1 MPCGY
6 FRTFGAD
13 FGAFWGFDIM
23 MRYLGERNCPVVDA
37 DWLSDDKPVDR
48 PQFVI
53 LQQRADAVVCEE
65 EGPRSLDTPQPPGL
79 TEEEV
84 EGGGDGF
91 VVDVDGWEVLD

>member
-37 DWLSDDKPVDR
+37 DWLSDDKPLDTL
-48 PQFVI
+48 QFI
-53 LQQRADAVVCEE
+53 IFQQRVDAIVRQK
-65 EGPRSLDTPQPPGL
+65 EGARSLNTAQLPGL

-84 EGGGDGF
+84 EAGGDGL
-91 VVDVDGWEVLD
+91 VGDVDGWQVLD